1 MEGKRSMNAKINLT
15 TDQQSQNDEILARI
29 ESEKTRLL
37 EETRAL
43 QQQWRQEER
52 RKRALER
59 QQKKRQA

>member
-1 MEGKRSMNAKINLT
+1 MNTKINLT
-15 TDQQSQNDEILARI
+15 NDQQRKNAEILERI
-29 ESEKTRLL
+29 ESEKERLL

-43 QQQWRQEER
+43 QQQWRLEER

>member
-1 MEGKRSMNAKINLT
+1 MNAKINLT
-15 TDQQSQNDEILARI
+15 TDQQSKNDEILALI
-29 ESEKTRLL
+29 ESEKVRLL

-59 QQKKRQA
+59 QQKKRQS

>member
-1 MEGKRSMNAKINLT
+1 MNTKINLT
-15 TDQQSQNDEILARI
+15 NEQLSQNDEILARI
-29 ESEKTRLL
+29 EAEKERLL

-59 QQKKRQA
+59 QQKKKQA

>member
-1 MEGKRSMNAKINLT
+1 MNTKINLSN
-15 TDQQSQNDEILARI
+15 DQQRKNAEILERI
-29 ESEKTRLL
+29 EAEKERLL

-43 QQQWRQEER
+43 QQQWRLEER